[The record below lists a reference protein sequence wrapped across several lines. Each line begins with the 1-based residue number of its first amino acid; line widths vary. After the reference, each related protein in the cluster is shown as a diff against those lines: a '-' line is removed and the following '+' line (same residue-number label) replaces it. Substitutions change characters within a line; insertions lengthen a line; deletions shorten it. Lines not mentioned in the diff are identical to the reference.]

1 MDKKQKHF
9 WIAQAGGWSL
19 ALFLNIFVNQLL
31 NPYPGLIRGSIV
43 AMASG
48 MLVSLLY
55 REAIQQMGWKERPP
69 RAMILPILLSVPI
82 VTAVWAI
89 TFAIICKL
97 FYPILLLPK
106 ASFFIYFAGVFFS
119 GNLIML
125 IWVTSYFAYQYF
137 SRFSQAEL
145 EKWKLKA
152 VAKEAQLGA
161 LKAQINPHFMFNALN
176 NIRALIL
183 EDQNRSREMLTHLSE
198 LLRYNFSS
206 TEQQLVPLENELEIV
221 ESYLE
226 LVSIQYEQRLQAKI
240 EYPKELNQLYVPP
253 MIIQLLVENA
263 VKHGVALSP
272 SGGKIFV
279 QVEQMDHLIHITVR
293 NTGYLNDTN
302 RIEEPSGVG
311 LANIRE
317 RLRLL
322 YDQEAHLS
330 ISEHN
335 GWVKASVIIPLAAN
349 DTETFDPLV

>member
-9 WIAQAGGWSL
+9 WIAQIGGWSL
-19 ALFLNIFVNQLL
+19 ATFLNILVYQLL
-31 NPYPGLIRGSIV
+31 NPYPGMVRGSLV
-43 AMASG
+43 AMGSG
-48 MLVSLLY
+48 MLISLLY
-55 REAIQQMGWKERPP
+55 REAIQQMGWKERSP

-82 VTAVWAI
+82 VTAIWAI
-89 TFAIICKL
+89 TFAIICTL
-97 FYPILLLPK
+97 FYPYLLLPRV
-106 ASFFIYFAGVFFS
+106 SFFQYFAGVFFS

-137 SRFSQAEL
+137 SRFSQAEV
-145 EKWKLKA
+145 EKWKMTA
-152 VAKEAQLGA
+152 IAREAQLGA

-183 EDQNRSREMLTHLSE
+183 ENQNRSREMLTHLSE

-221 ESYLE
+221 QSYLE

-240 EYPKELNQLYVPP
+240 EHPEDLSELRVPP

-272 SGGKIFV
+272 TGGKIFID
-279 QVEQMDHLIHITVR
+279 VEHVDHLLHITVR
-293 NTGYLNDTN
+293 NTGYLNGQN

-322 YDQEAHLS
+322 YDHSAHLS
-330 ISEHN
+330 ITEHN
-335 GWVKASVIIPLAAN
+335 GWVKATIIIPNGTPHDYLSPK
-349 DTETFDPLV
+349 E